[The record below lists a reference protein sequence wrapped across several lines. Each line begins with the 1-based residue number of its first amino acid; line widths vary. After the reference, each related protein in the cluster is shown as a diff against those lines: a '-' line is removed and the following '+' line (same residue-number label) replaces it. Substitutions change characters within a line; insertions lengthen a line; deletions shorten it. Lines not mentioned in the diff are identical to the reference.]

1 MSSIVADKPA
11 EGVVRITFDAP
22 ETRNAFT
29 FEMYDALMA
38 ELNKLREDLDTRVVI
53 LTGTG
58 KGFCSGHNL
67 SSKPS
72 ADWWPP
78 EWGRGQGGMRASAR
92 ISAVPQL
99 VRQLPQ
105 PVIAAV
111 NGAAAGLGYALALA
125 SDICIAAKSAKF
137 VNAFYN
143 SGCGAEMGFS
153 WLLPRAVG
161 IQRAAEL
168 LYTGRPVM
176 AEEAERIGLCLRAV
190 DDDKLM
196 DAALE
201 IADGIAMHSPMAVQ
215 LTKQTFQ
222 MNLETA
228 NYQSALRIESRA
240 VFMMQGSEDL
250 AERQASVRE
259 KRKPKYKNR

>member
-1 MSSIVADKPA
+1 MSLIVADKPA
-11 EGVVRITFDAP
+11 EGVVRITFNAP

-29 FEMYDALMA
+29 FEMYDQLMV
-38 ELNKLREDLDTRVVI
+38 ELNKVREDLDTRVVI

-67 SSKPS
+67 SSKPT

-78 EWGRGQGGMRASAR
+78 EWGMAQGGLRASAR
-92 ISAVPQL
+92 ISQVPIT

-168 LYTGRPVM
+168 LYSGRPVG
-176 AEEAERIGLCLRAV
+176 AEEAERIGLCLKAV
-190 DDDKLM
+190 EDDKLM

-201 IADGIAMHSPMAVQ
+201 IADSIAQHSPMAVM

-228 NYQSALRIESRA
+228 NYQSAVRIESRA
-240 VFMMQGSEDL
+240 VFMMQGTEDVV
-250 AERQASVRE
+250 ERRNAVRE
-259 KRKPKYKNR
+259 KRRPKYKNR